1 VTAAIPLRERSTP
14 LVLRRSRPWIALVA
28 VVIALQIAFRSSTT
42 FPAELDTWLSEPID
56 RAGAWMRSNRLT
68 HPLFTDFLTPISRFV
83 GGIIDRL
90 TDFLLWAPWYA
101 VIALV
106 ALLPLSR
113 RMWSATAVVVG
124 GFVYIGVFD
133 LWEPSMETL
142 ALMSASVL
150 LAVVVGM
157 PIGVLAATRPRV
169 EAAIRPALDAMQ
181 TIPAFVYFLPLF
193 MLLGIGDVPAAVTTV
208 IYALPPVVR
217 LTTLGIKQVPADTVE
232 ASTMFGA
239 SSRQTML
246 KVQLPMAVRTIVTG
260 MSQTVMM
267 ALGIVVLATLIGA
280 GGLGSPIF
288 ESLNQRRPG
297 RGLAAGFAIVAIA
310 MILDRLARAAAERDP
325 TRRLPWRLTAGIA
338 GAIAAAIVA
347 GRAAGITTFPAVWD
361 WTAWDPVDDA
371 VVWVRDNLRD
381 QTRWINDT
389 TVTWVYLP
397 LRDLLTDTLVWP
409 VILVAVGWAGWRLR
423 GWQLGVFA
431 AAAVATMGLLGTWE
445 PAIETLVQVVISTV
459 LALALAIPLGV
470 WAGRNRRIEAA
481 LRPVLD
487 TLQTMP
493 AFVYVIPFVV
503 WFTVGV
509 VPGIIATVAYAM
521 VPGVAITALG
531 IRQVPTESIEASQTF
546 GATPRQTMFGVRI
559 PLAAPTIM
567 AAVNQVI
574 MMALAMQI
582 IAGTVGGAG
591 LGFLTVEALQQS
603 KFGQGFEAGL
613 ALVLMAMVLD
623 RFTEAVADRLRPPTG
638 R

>member
-1 VTAAIPLRERSTP
+1 MTATIPLRERSAP
-14 LVLRRSRPWIALVA
+14 LVLRRSRPWVGLMAAA
-28 VVIALQIAFRSSTT
+28 VALQIAFRSVAT

-56 RAGAWMRSNRLT
+56 RAGAWMRENRLV
-68 HPLFTDFLTPISRFV
+68 HPLFTEFLTPISRFV
-83 GGIIDRL
+83 GGIIERF
-90 TDFLLWAPWYA
+90 TDFLLWAPWFV

-113 RMWSATAVVVG
+113 RKWSATAVVVG

-150 LAVVVGM
+150 LAVVIGL

-169 EAAIRPALDAMQ
+169 ETAIRPALDAMQ

-217 LTTLGIKQVPADTVE
+217 LTTLGIKQVPTAAVE

-239 SSRQTML
+239 SSLQTML

-280 GGLGSPIF
+280 GGLGSPIY
-288 ESLNQRRPG
+288 ESLNQRRAG

-325 TRRLPWRLTAGIA
+325 TRRLPWRVTAGIA
-338 GAIAAAIVA
+338 GGIAAALVA
-347 GRAAGITTFPAVWD
+347 GRAAGITAFPAVWD
-361 WTAWDPVDDA
+361 WAAWDPVDNGVA
-371 VVWVRDNLRD
+371 WIRDNLRD
-381 QTRWINDT
+381 QTRWLNDT

-397 LRDLLTDTLVWP
+397 LRDLLTDTIVWP
-409 VILVAVGWAGWRLR
+409 VIVVAVGWVGWRLR
-423 GWQLGVFA
+423 SWRLGVFA
-431 AAAVATMGLLGTWE
+431 ATAVASMGLLGTWE

-459 LALALAIPLGV
+459 LALTLAIPLGV
-470 WAGRNRRIEAA
+470 WAGRNRRIQAA
-481 LRPVLD
+481 LSPILD

-531 IRQVPTESIEASQTF
+531 IREVPAESIEASQTF

-567 AAVNQVI
+567 TAVNQVI

-591 LGFLTVEALQQS
+591 LGYLVYEALQRS
-603 KFGQGFEAGL
+603 NFGQGFEAGL

-623 RFTEAVADRLRPPTG
+623 RFTESVADRLRPPTG
-638 R
+638 H

>member
-1 VTAAIPLRERSTP
+1 
-14 LVLRRSRPWIALVA
+14 
-28 VVIALQIAFRSSTT
+28 
-42 FPAELDTWLSEPID
+42 
-56 RAGAWMRSNRLT
+56 M
-68 HPLFTDFLTPISRFV
+68 
-83 GGIIDRL
+83 
-90 TDFLLWAPWYA
+90 
-101 VIALV
+101 
-106 ALLPLSR
+106 
-113 RMWSATAVVVG
+113 
-124 GFVYIGVFD
+124 
-133 LWEPSMETL
+133 
-142 ALMSASVL
+142 
-150 LAVVVGM
+150 
-157 PIGVLAATRPRV
+157 
-169 EAAIRPALDAMQ
+169 
-181 TIPAFVYFLPLF
+181 
-193 MLLGIGDVPAAVTTV
+193 
-208 IYALPPVVR
+208 
-217 LTTLGIKQVPADTVE
+217 
-232 ASTMFGA
+232 
-239 SSRQTML
+239 
-246 KVQLPMAVRTIVTG
+246 
-260 MSQTVMM
+260 
-267 ALGIVVLATLIGA
+267 
-280 GGLGSPIF
+280 
-288 ESLNQRRPG
+288 
-297 RGLAAGFAIVAIA
+297 
-310 MILDRLARAAAERDP
+310 
-325 TRRLPWRLTAGIA
+325 
-338 GAIAAAIVA
+338 
-347 GRAAGITTFPAVWD
+347 WD
-361 WTAWDPVDDA
+361 WTAWDPVDDM

-381 QTRWINDT
+381 QTRWLNDT

-397 LRDLLTDTLVWP
+397 FRDLLTDTLVWP
-409 VILVAVGWAGWRLR
+409 VIVVTVGWAGWRLR
-423 GWQLGVFA
+423 GWRLGVFA
-431 AAAVATMGLLGTWE
+431 AAAVASMGLLGTWE

-459 LALALAIPLGV
+459 LALAVAIPLGV

-531 IRQVPTESIEASQTF
+531 IREVPAESIEASQTF

-623 RFTEAVADRLRPPTG
+623 RFTEAVADRLRPPAQ